1 MVVNCVIRYIL
12 WLRLGV
18 QIYACACITALYT
31 ITYIHLSI
39 FLLHRFTSNNHF
51 KLLNKLKFISIE
63 VSKDRIL
70 HPVMIGS
77 YKNSFILVNERVR
90 TYTSEYTLMFLLSDV
105 LHVYF

>member
-39 FLLHRFTSNNHF
+39 FLSHRFTSNNHF
-51 KLLNKLKFISIE
+51 KLLNKLKFISIK

-105 LHVYF
+105 LHVY